1 MKVLLV
7 SALLLATPAWAQAA
21 WQLDE
26 ERSSVHYV
34 SVKDASTGEINSFG
48 TLSGT
53 IDAQESRVVIDLAS
67 VETGIDIRNER
78 MQEMLFETGEF
89 GEAEVSVAMGEE
101 TLSDMQAGEHRQA
114 TQTLSLTLH
123 GETLE
128 LEAEMQA
135 LRLDDSSLVISSV
148 HPVIISAEDFG
159 LGEGVEALR
168 EVAGLSSISTSVPV
182 SFNLMF
188 TK

>member
-1 MKVLLV
+1 MKALLV
-7 SALLLATPAWAQAA
+7 SALLLATPVWAQAA

-26 ERSSVHYV
+26 EHSSVHYV
-34 SVKDASTGEINSFG
+34 SIKDAATGEINRFG
-48 TLSGT
+48 KLSGS
-53 IDAQESRVVIDLAS
+53 IEEQESRVVIDLSS
-67 VETGIDIRNER
+67 VETGIDIRDER
-78 MQEMLFETGEF
+78 MQEMLFETGQF

-101 TLSDMQAGEHRQA
+101 ALSEMQVGERRRE
-114 TQTLSLTLH
+114 TQTLSLSLH

-135 LRLDDSSLVISSV
+135 IRLDDSTLLISSV

-168 EVAGLSSISTSVPV
+168 EVAGLSSISLAVPV
-182 SFNLMF
+182 SFNLVF
-188 TK
+188 SQ

>member
-1 MKVLLV
+1 MKTLLV

-26 ERSSVHYV
+26 EHSSVHYV
-34 SVKDASTGEINSFG
+34 STKNTATGEVNSFG
-48 TLSGT
+48 TLSGS
-53 IDAQESRVVIDLAS
+53 IDEQESRVVIDLAS

-101 TLSDMQAGEHRQA
+101 ALSDMQVGERRQA
-114 TQTLSLTLH
+114 AQPLSLTLH

-135 LRLDDSSLVISSV
+135 LRLDDSTLVISSV
-148 HPVIISAEDFG
+148 HPVVVSAEDFG

-182 SFNLMF
+182 SFNLVF
-188 TK
+188 TQ